1 MSVFKENLPLIAIT
15 IICSIALFTMFR
27 EITKLRAE
35 VSDLSSQSMMSFSDI
50 TRNDMLEDTPTQAEV
65 DEIMESSPPLSSAE
79 TKVKDA

>member
-35 VSDLSSQSMMSFSDI
+35 VSEMSSRSMTSFNDI
-50 TRNDMLEDTPTQAEV
+50 SHEDMLEDTPVQAEIN
-65 DEIMESSPPLSSAE
+65 EIMELPSGD